1 MGVYWWMASK
11 QGAVTAQK
19 ANYTLATTTKKKTTQ
34 KQCGQQVEGR

>member
-19 ANYTLATTTKKKTTQ
+19 ANYTLATTTKKKNP
-34 KQCGQQVEGR
+34 KAVWPAG

>member
-19 ANYTLATTTKKKTTQ
+19 ANYTLATTTTKNPKAVWPA
-34 KQCGQQVEGR
+34 G